1 MCVPFFI
8 LVLGTLEISYDL
20 YTQAALD
27 SALYL
32 AVRSLETGNAQNV
45 VNSSSFISTYLCPN
59 AFGLL
64 ECNSNMFINV
74 QKFVATQIGSTS
86 ATTDYW
92 NITTGAI
99 PVVGHTLNLAAY
111 QGTANFCNVA
121 PDQFI
126 LVSVIYV
133 GPTFV
138 GGLLPN
144 VFSVTYNGSA
154 VHATLS
160 TLGIATERFPPT
172 GAPSG
177 VTVAPSC

>member
-1 MCVPFFI
+1 MTIPFFV
-8 LVLGTLEISYDL
+8 LVLGTLEISYAL

-27 SALYL
+27 NALYL
-32 AVRSLETGNAQNV
+32 AVRALQTGNAQNV
-45 VNSSSFISTYLCPN
+45 VNSSSFISQYLCPN
-59 AFGLL
+59 MFGLL
-64 ECNSNMFINV
+64 ECNNNVFINV
-74 QKFVATQIGSTS
+74 QKFVATQIGSSS

-92 NITTGAI
+92 NITTGTI
-99 PVVGHTLNLAAY
+99 PVSGHTLNLSTY
-111 QGTANFCNVA
+111 QGTGNFCNVA

-126 LVSVIYV
+126 LVSAIYV

-144 VFSVTYNGSA
+144 IFSVTYNGMS

-160 TLGIATERFPPT
+160 TFGIATERFPPT

-177 VTVAPSC
+177 TTVAPAC